1 MRGRGVGTANRG
13 SRDAQRRTMILAM
26 RRRVVCLA
34 MLIAVASGVATTMW
48 PQPASA
54 EPGIPE
60 PPTVPEPG
68 RTREASRA
76 APRED
81 GALPDGAAEA
91 QTARPAEDGRG
102 PQAWAELAF
111 GVRARSLD
119 PARFDVRLA
128 ERIEQS
134 LERRTRVIERLTVE
148 GGSQEQRARLAAEI
162 HFYLKESAAIEAV
175 QRREFLLVAA
185 DTLPGRVPAG
195 HEFVIYGRVA
205 QVDGQAV
212 DALVPIPLAE
222 HPELMSSR
230 ASSDEA
236 VELAEFTAIA
246 EFNARPEQERRAAL
260 ALDSSA
266 RAELERL
273 LGTGRPRDSFSEA
286 ERRRI
291 AELRRVRLPAGVV
304 DAGSATI
311 RPKPRR

>member
-1 MRGRGVGTANRG
+1 MRA
-13 SRDAQRRTMILAM
+13 
-26 RRRVVCLA
+26 
-34 MLIAVASGVATTMW
+34 
-48 PQPASA
+48 
-54 EPGIPE
+54 
-60 PPTVPEPG
+60 
-68 RTREASRA
+68 
-76 APRED
+76 
-81 GALPDGAAEA
+81 
-91 QTARPAEDGRG
+91 
-102 PQAWAELAF
+102 LAF
-111 GVRARSLD
+111 DS
-119 PARFDVRLA
+119 ARFDFRLA
-128 ERIEQS
+128 ERIERS
-134 LERRTRVIERLTVE
+134 LERRTRVIERLSDE

-162 HFYLKESAAIEAV
+162 HFYLKECAAIEAV

-195 HEFVIYGRVA
+195 HEFVIHGRVA

-222 HPELMSSR
+222 HPKLMSSR

-236 VELAEFTAIA
+236 VELAEFTTIA

-260 ALDSSA
+260 AAESSA

-273 LGTGRPRDSFSEA
+273 LGTGRPRDSFGEA

-291 AELRRVRLPAGVV
+291 TELRRVRLPAGIV